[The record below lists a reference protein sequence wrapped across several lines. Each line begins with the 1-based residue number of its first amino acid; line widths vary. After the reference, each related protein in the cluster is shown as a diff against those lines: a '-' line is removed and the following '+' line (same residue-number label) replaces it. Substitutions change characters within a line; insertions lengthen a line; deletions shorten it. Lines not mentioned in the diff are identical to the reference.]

1 MVIVVTG
8 ASGMVGSQIVLALI
22 EAGMGP
28 VRGLYRSAA
37 SLQSARRSWEFQG
50 FAARWSEVEW
60 VRTDLEDPLEV
71 EAALEGADFAVHT
84 AALVSYRKNDE
95 HLMLRSTPLMAEH
108 AINGALHHGLK
119 GFIHISSVAVLQG
132 SEMPLDESADPQR
145 KGLNAYARSK
155 FDAEMQARRGE
166 AEGLNVLILNPS
178 VVLGLPFWADGS
190 SRLMRSAAKGL
201 PAVPGGST
209 GWVDLRDVAAAVVHG
224 LRQPSWG
231 ERFILSGSNQSFEAF
246 YGGIADRLL
255 KRRAPVLRARW
266 PFELAWR
273 LLAGVQALGGPTA
286 QLTRDSVRAATST
299 VGYQNRK
306 ATEWG
311 LHFKPFDETLD
322 WIASSWK

>member
-37 SLQSARRSWEFQG
+37 SLESARKSWDFQG
-50 FAARWSEVEW
+50 FSHRWSEVDW
-60 VRTDLEDPLEV
+60 YLADLEDPLEV
-71 EAALEGADFAVHT
+71 EVALEGADYAVHA
-84 AALVSYRKNDE
+84 AALVSLRTKDE

-108 AINGALHHGLK
+108 AVNAALHHGLK
-119 GFIHISSVAVLQG
+119 GFVHLSSVAVLQG

-155 FDAEMQARRGE
+155 FDAEMQVRRGE

-178 VVLGLPFWADGS
+178 VILGLPFWADGS
-190 SRLMRSAAKGL
+190 SRLLRSASKGL

-209 GWVDLRDVAAAVVHG
+209 GWVDLRDVADAVVHG

-286 QLTRDSVRAATST
+286 QLTRDSVRAATSK
-299 VGYQNRK
+299 VGYRSDK
-306 ATEWG
+306 AMAWG
-311 LHFKPFDETLD
+311 QSFRDFDQTLD
-322 WIASSWK
+322 WVNSAKN

>member
-1 MVIVVTG
+1 
-8 ASGMVGSQIVLALI
+8 
-22 EAGMGP
+22 
-28 VRGLYRSAA
+28 
-37 SLQSARRSWEFQG
+37 
-50 FAARWSEVEW
+50 
-60 VRTDLEDPLEV
+60 
-71 EAALEGADFAVHT
+71 
-84 AALVSYRKNDE
+84 
-95 HLMLRSTPLMAEH
+95 
-108 AINGALHHGLK
+108 
-119 GFIHISSVAVLQG
+119 VAV
-132 SEMPLDESADPQR
+132 
-145 KGLNAYARSK
+145 
-155 FDAEMQARRGE
+155 
-166 AEGLNVLILNPS
+166 
-178 VVLGLPFWADGS
+178 
-190 SRLMRSAAKGL
+190 
-201 PAVPGGST
+201 
-209 GWVDLRDVAAAVVHG
+209 AVVHG

-286 QLTRDSVRAATST
+286 QLTRDGVRAATST